1 MFLEKVSY
9 VVVGDEPGPAKLEK
23 AKNYGIPTI
32 SEDELLDM
40 IRTKSGMK
48 AIYTVKT
55 ENDEKPNGG
64 DQTEDSKQKESSSGD
79 SVKSKRSPEKNK
91 KEAKVEIPHATKR
104 SPVKSKNERK
114 AEDEIPCTTKKSKNE
129 TKTKETEIPQIT
141 NKKSPTK
148 IKNETLH
155 TSTKANNAIQNKPHT
170 VTSKPPK
177 TEKES
182 EKSQIDTSHSSIWT
196 EKYKPQKTSAIIGQH
211 GDKSN
216 MAKLKTWLQNW
227 HRNHVGHDKPKLVR
241 PSPWAK
247 SDDGAYFKCALISGP
262 PGVGEFNMF
271 YVYFI
276 FLTNQ

>member
-1 MFLEKVSY
+1 MFLEKVNY

-23 AKNYGIPTI
+23 ANSYGISTI

-48 AIYTVKT
+48 PIYTVKP
-55 ENDEKPNGG
+55 ENDEKVNGK
-64 DQTEDSKQKESSSGD
+64 DHTEDSKQKESSNKD
-79 SVKSKRSPEKNK
+79 SVKSKKSPDKNK
-91 KEAKVEIPHATKR
+91 KEAKEVIIHTTKR

-114 AEDEIPCTTKKSKNE
+114 AEDEIPHTTKRSKTE
-129 TKTKETEIPQIT
+129 EAEIPQIT

-148 IKNETLH
+148 VKNEKPH
-155 TSTKANNAIQNKPHT
+155 TSTKANNTTQNKPDT
-170 VTSKPPK
+170 IASKPSK
-177 TEKES
+177 TEKEP
-182 EKSQIDTSHSSIWT
+182 EKSQLDTSQSSIWT

-227 HRNHVGHDKPKLVR
+227 HKNHMGHDKPKLVR

-247 SDDGAYFKCALISGP
+247 SDDGAYFKCALISGS
-262 PGVGEFNMF
+262 PGVGKSNHFI
-271 YVYFI
+271 YVP
-276 FLTNQ
+276 